1 MPSVEPTHSFLDKLQ
16 PSPQKKL
23 LALDGGGIRGVIAL
37 EVLFAI
43 EQIVRKK
50 LDRPDAVLADYFDYM
65 AGTSTG
71 AVIATALALGMSVE
85 DLRSFYIDSGPA
97 MFSRAA
103 VLRRFHYKFDREKLA
118 AKFHEVFGADTTLGS
133 SRLRTLLMMVMRN
146 ATTDSPWPICN
157 HPGAKFNDLNLPGC
171 NLRIPLWQLVCA
183 STAAPTYFPPEVVR
197 IGEEEFLFV
206 DGGVTM
212 FNNPAFQLFL
222 MATVE
227 PYKLKWPSGAER
239 MLLVSIGTGASPRAN
254 PHLRAQDMNLIY
266 DVSSI
271 PVALISAAVNQQ
283 DFLCRTFGDCLFGPV
298 LDMEVGD
305 MCATTGPAMPKLF
318 TYVRYNCELTRYG
331 LDELQLKDIEPANVQ
346 MLDSVD
352 HVADLQRI
360 GQAVAA
366 TQVRENHFS
375 RF

>member
-1 MPSVEPTHSFLDKLQ
+1 M
-16 PSPQKKL
+16 
-23 LALDGGGIRGVIAL
+23 
-37 EVLFAI
+37 
-43 EQIVRKK
+43 
-50 LDRPDAVLADYFDYM
+50 LADYFDYM

-71 AVIATALALGMSVE
+71 AVIATALSLGMSVE
-85 DLRSFYIDSGPA
+85 DLRSFYINSGPA

-118 AKFHEVFGADTTLGS
+118 AKFREVFGADTTLGS
-133 SRLRTLLMMVMRN
+133 PRLRTLLMMVMRN

-157 HPGAKFNDLNLPGC
+157 YPGAKFNDRKFPGC
-171 NLRIPLWQLVCA
+171 NLDVPLWQLICA

-197 IGEEEFLFV
+197 LGDEEFLFV

-227 PYKLKWPSGAER
+227 PYNLNWPTGVER
-239 MLLVSIGTGASPRAN
+239 MLVVSVGTGTAPKAN
-254 PHLRAQDMNLIY
+254 PHLRSQDMNLIY

-271 PVALISAAVNQQ
+271 PIALMYAAGNQQ
-283 DFLCRTFGDCLFGPV
+283 DFLCRTFGDCLAGPP

-305 MCATTGPAMPKLF
+305 MCGAAGPAMPKLF
-318 TYVRYNCELTRYG
+318 TYVRYNCELTRRVWMNLG
-331 LDELQLKDIEPANVQ
+331 LPDVQPDDVQ

-352 HVADLQRI
+352 HVGRSAADWQSACRR
-360 GQAVAA
+360 
-366 TQVRENHFS
+366 QVKESHFA